1 MSNQR
6 NSTTVPAIS
15 TVENNVD
22 IADLENPIADA
33 TRMASITSRLIT
45 DCIGRPNTGNRYHLT
60 SNQVEDMLFATYQT
74 ADLIKRIYE
83 KWEMILDG
91 GKGRK
96 EADPIIEAI
105 AAYHK
110 GRQLFNE
117 TPDSATDEDFNHLWR
132 EPWLVLSTWDRP
144 CTSREGAAEA
154 IKLAIFEEDVGE
166 SELTSVMM
174 RAALAYLEGASK

>member
-15 TVENNVD
+15 TVENNLD

-83 KWEMILDG
+83 KWEVILDG
-91 GKGRK
+91 GKIRRID
-96 EADPIIEAI
+96 DPIIAAI
-105 AAYHK
+105 AAYRDGIQKH
-110 GRQLFNE
+110 NAI
-117 TPDSATDEDFNHLWR
+117 PDGEEDEKNYLWR
-132 EPWLVLSTWDRP
+132 DPWNVLKSWDQP
-144 CTSREGAAEA
+144 CTTREGAAEA
-154 IKLAIFEEDVGE
+154 IRLALYEDDIGE
-166 SELTSVMM
+166 SQLPEPLM